1 VWCPNQPCR
10 NEAANRNAD
19 EKAGGKKMTSEG
31 GRFYLIYR
39 DLLQLANGADVG
51 AVSLEEMDEID
62 QIRKLVV
69 EVTTDPPQFCTS
81 T

>member
-1 VWCPNQPCR
+1 
-10 NEAANRNAD
+10 
-19 EKAGGKKMTSEG
+19 MSSEG

-39 DLLQLANGADVG
+39 DLRQLANDADVH
-51 AVSLEEMDEID
+51 AVSPEEMDEID

-69 EVTTDPPQFCTS
+69 EITTEPPQFCTS